1 MKLTFQWRAAV
12 KKRED
17 KVKKEEG
24 FEKGGGDEEEDIN
37 KDLEEEESKL
47 LGPSAEYVPQEEIV
61 LESSL
66 EVAAFYQST
75 MYFPEED
82 TQTEHVSVRADYN
95 YFNM

>member
-12 KKRED
+12 KKHED

-24 FEKGGGDEEEDIN
+24 LEEGGGDEEEDIN
-37 KDLEEEESKL
+37 EDLEEEESKL

-66 EVAAFYQST
+66 EVTGFNIYQS
-75 MYFPEED
+75 MCFPKED
-82 TQTEHVSVRADYN
+82 VYRLSVLVLVISN
-95 YFNM
+95 K